1 MCFNISFTDKYP
13 QLCLK
18 FHNLNARNDSLS
30 GSVDLI
36 AEKEADYNV
45 KVKLGYFRLAANQVF
60 INEIKHIEYQAGD
73 LKQMKPSKRI
83 IRMVN

>member
-1 MCFNISFTDKYP
+1 MP
-13 QLCLK
+13 
-18 FHNLNARNDSLS
+18 
-30 GSVDLI
+30 I

-83 IRMVN
+83 IRMVNWLWKNFKNKTYKWISPLKLKINTKSRSFK